1 MIEFSL
7 EQVAAAVSGQLS
19 GAGQIAVTSVVTD
32 SREVQAGALFVAVV
46 GENSDGHNYLETAA
60 AAGAVGA
67 LVSALHPGL
76 DLPQILV
83 PDTVAAL
90 GELAREVLAA
100 ARAAGPIQVVAVTG
114 SAGKTTTKD
123 LLAQLLGEH
132 GPTVAPQKSFNNEIG
147 LPLTVLQITA
157 ETRYLVLEMG
167 ASAIGEIAYL
177 CRIAPPD
184 VAIALNVGS
193 AHLGGFGGPEQIAR
207 AKSEIVQH
215 LRAGG
220 TAVLN
225 YDDDRVA
232 KFADLTGERII
243 TFGQR
248 PDADFSARDISVVGG
263 RVSFTLLHGPEQ
275 ARVSLRLFGEHQ
287 VFNALAAAAGAA
299 QLGLTFAQVSAGLQ
313 VAEVRSSHRMAVVD
327 RADGVTVI
335 DDSYNANPESVRAAL
350 RALVSM
356 SQRQRRTV
364 AVLGE
369 MRELGEQSIFEHDAI
384 GRLLVRLNVSLAIA
398 VGPEAKPIA
407 DAAQHEGSWGQ
418 EIMYV
423 PDLDSARQAVQD
435 NLRTGDIVLLKG
447 SNSTELWR
455 LADELTEPGAQS
467 AIGGDH

>member
-46 GENSDGHNYLETAA
+46 GENSDGHNYVETAA
-60 AAGAVGA
+60 ASGAVAA
-67 LVSALHPGL
+67 LVSALHPDL
-76 DLPQILV
+76 DLPQIVV

-207 AKSEIVQH
+207 AKSEIV
-215 LRAGG
+215 
-220 TAVLN
+220 
-225 YDDDRVA
+225 
-232 KFADLTGERII
+232 
-243 TFGQR
+243 
-248 PDADFSARDISVVGG
+248 
-263 RVSFTLLHGPEQ
+263 
-275 ARVSLRLFGEHQ
+275 
-287 VFNALAAAAGAA
+287 
-299 QLGLTFAQVSAGLQ
+299 
-313 VAEVRSSHRMAVVD
+313 
-327 RADGVTVI
+327 
-335 DDSYNANPESVRAAL
+335 
-350 RALVSM
+350 
-356 SQRQRRTV
+356 
-364 AVLGE
+364 
-369 MRELGEQSIFEHDAI
+369 
-384 GRLLVRLNVSLAIA
+384 
-398 VGPEAKPIA
+398 
-407 DAAQHEGSWGQ
+407 
-418 EIMYV
+418 
-423 PDLDSARQAVQD
+423 
-435 NLRTGDIVLLKG
+435 
-447 SNSTELWR
+447 
-455 LADELTEPGAQS
+455 
-467 AIGGDH
+467 

>member
-1 MIEFSL
+1 MIDFSL
-7 EQVAAAVSGQLS
+7 EQVATAVSGQLS
-19 GAGQIAVTSVVTD
+19 GPSQDAVTSVVTD
-32 SREVQAGALFVAVV
+32 SREVQPGALFVAVV
-46 GENSDGHNYLETAA
+46 GENSDGHNYLQTAA
-60 AAGAVGA
+60 AAGAVAA
-67 LVSALHPGL
+67 LVSAPNPEVE
-76 DLPQILV
+76 LPQIV
-83 PDTVAAL
+83 VSDTVAAL
-90 GELAREVLAA
+90 GRLARAVLAA
-100 ARAAGPIQVVAVTG
+100 ARAAGPIRVVAVTG

-177 CRIAPPD
+177 CEIAPPD

-207 AKSEIVQH
+207 AKSEIVQC

-225 YDDDRVA
+225 YDDDRVS
-232 KFADLTGERII
+232 KFAELTSEQVV

-248 PDADFSARDISVVGG
+248 EEADFSARDISVVGG
-263 RVSFTLLHGPEQ
+263 RVSFTLVHGAEQ
-275 ARVSLRLFGEHQ
+275 SRVSLRLFGEHQ

-299 QLGLTFAQVSAGLQ
+299 QLGLTFAQVSSGLQ

-327 RADGVTVI
+327 RPDGVTVI

-350 RALVSM
+350 RALVSL

-369 MRELGEQSIFEHDAI
+369 MRELGEQSVFEHDAI

-423 PDLDSARQAVQD
+423 PDLAAARRALQEI
-435 NLRTGDIVLLKG
+435 LKPEDIVLLKG

-455 LADELTEPGAQS
+455 LADELTAPGAQLVN
-467 AIGGDH
+467 GGDH